1 MIKILIVLL
10 SLTATL
16 SVLAAEGFSSL
27 EEQMTGKEFT
37 GAGLEKLSQQELDQL
52 NEWIRKHSVATLHT
66 PKTQCTCLRP
76 KSRTAFRR
84 QIFRDQDAPIALP
97 GAELVLQVPPALN
110 FLTHRCPAT

>member
-52 NEWIRKHSVATLHT
+52 NE
-66 PKTQCTCLRP
+66 
-76 KSRTAFRR
+76 
-84 QIFRDQDAPIALP
+84 
-97 GAELVLQVPPALN
+97 
-110 FLTHRCPAT
+110 